1 MTTSSNFKPRIRLNA
16 DDLHLGEQRNRW
28 GCVIVRAIQRT
39 YPDAI
44 NVRVDKQNI
53 AFSLVEDDTR
63 YTFDTPAAVVN
74 KVIKPF
80 DEQGPAAVG
89 LTQFTLSGG
98 TQKPIHHNDD
108 KARARNRQ
116 YDRRKLAKQTTR
128 EKNSGKAFNRF
139 TEGLCETPEQIE
151 SA

>member
-1 MTTSSNFKPRIRLNA
+1 MSQPTGFKAHIKLNA
-16 DDLHLGEQRNRW
+16 DDLRLGEQRNRW

-98 TQKPIHHNDD
+98 TQKPIYHNDD

-116 YDRRKLAKQTTR
+116 YARRTQVKHTTR
-128 EKNSGKAFNRF
+128 EKSAGKAFNRF